1 MVAAQPGHVCLIP
14 VAYGSSTV
22 WSCVLDPS
30 STNSVCDPVLSF
42 TVWCCILQSLPSLVL
57 KIMQVAAAIKPIPPH
72 FSQGL
77 RDIISSMLKRNP
89 EERPNIENIM
99 ATPIMVNVLVNLGT
113 DVGRLP
119 CTRYDN
125 SQQ

>member
-1 MVAAQPGHVCLIP
+1 
-14 VAYGSSTV
+14 
-22 WSCVLDPS
+22 
-30 STNSVCDPVLSF
+30 
-42 TVWCCILQSLPSLVL
+42 
-57 KIMQVAAAIKPIPPH
+57 MQAAAAIKPIPPH

-119 CTRYDN
+119 CTRYDCACLHYIPTREC
-125 SQQ
+125 SLTYLHCSLL

>member
-1 MVAAQPGHVCLIP
+1 
-14 VAYGSSTV
+14 
-22 WSCVLDPS
+22 
-30 STNSVCDPVLSF
+30 
-42 TVWCCILQSLPSLVL
+42 
-57 KIMQVAAAIKPIPPH
+57 MQAAAAIKPIPPH

-77 RDIISSMLKRNP
+77 RGIISSMLKRNP

-113 DVGRLP
+113 DVGTTTL
-119 CTRYDN
+119 YKVDN